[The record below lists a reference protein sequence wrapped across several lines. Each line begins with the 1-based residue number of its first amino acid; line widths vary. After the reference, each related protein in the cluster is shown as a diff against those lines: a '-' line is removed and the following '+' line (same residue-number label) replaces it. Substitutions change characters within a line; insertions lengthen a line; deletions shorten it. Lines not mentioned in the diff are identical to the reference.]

1 MSNELVKP
9 EDFNIDKKSALELT
23 KDLTQVIKERSVL
36 EAQYAEAVKTEITP
50 ENIEVFRKLRLKIR
64 DNRTKGI
71 EPWHRT
77 NKDYFLRGG
86 QFIDAI
92 KRMQVAINERMEDN
106 LKEMED
112 HFVNLEKERISELH
126 ESRVAILNE
135 YDYDTS
141 SGQFGE
147 LSEDLFQAMVNLAKD
162 QQEKR
167 KEEERLLEE
176 KRKEEER
183 KAAEI
188 AMRKDKL
195 LPYGMFLDPGVAIES
210 ISEVEFNAYLERL
223 EKAKA
228 DFLKEKEEAEK
239 KAKEAEEK
247 RKKAE
252 KEAAALR
259 AEAEAKAKE
268 EARVAAELKA
278 AEARKA
284 EEERQKKLEEERKA
298 QELLKAPRKEKL
310 KAWLLSFSHQPYAGE
325 DNDEIALEIMSK
337 FNGFLNWAEKQ
348 IDAI

>member
-1 MSNELVKP
+1 MANEIVKP
-9 EDFNIDKKSALELT
+9 EDFKLDKKSAAELT
-23 KDLTQVIKERSVL
+23 KDLGQVLEERSVL

-50 ENIEVFRKLRLKIR
+50 ENIEGFRKLRLKIR

-77 NKDYFLRGG
+77 SKDYFLRGG

-92 KRMQVAINERMEDN
+92 KRKEVAVNERMEDN

-112 HFVNLEKERISELH
+112 HFVNLEKEKIQALH

-135 YDYDTS
+135 YEYDTS

-147 LSEDLFQAMVNLAKD
+147 LSEDLFQAMVNIAKE
-162 QQEKR
+162 QQAKR
-167 KEEERLLEE
+167 KEEERILEE

-195 LPYGMFLDPGVAIES
+195 LPYGMFLDQNIQIED
-210 ISEVEFNAYLERL
+210 ISEEEFTSYLERL
-223 EKAKA
+223 EATKAK
-228 DFLKEKEEAEK
+228 FLKEKEEAEK

-268 EARVAAELKA
+268 ETRVAAELKS
-278 AEARKA
+278 AEAQKA
-284 EEERQKKLEEERKA
+284 EEERQKKLEEGRKA

-310 KAWLLSFSHQPYAGE
+310 KAWLLSFSHQPYAGGE
-325 DNDEIALEIMSK
+325 DELVGEIEAK
-337 FNGFLNWAEKQ
+337 FEGFLKWAEKQ